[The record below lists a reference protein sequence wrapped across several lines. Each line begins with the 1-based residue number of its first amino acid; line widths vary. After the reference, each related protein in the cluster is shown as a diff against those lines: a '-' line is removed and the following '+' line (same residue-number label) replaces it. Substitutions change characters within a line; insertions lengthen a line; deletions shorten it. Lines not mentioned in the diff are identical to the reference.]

1 MTDMSHQFMSR
12 LDLIDASPLPI
23 TLKVQAIR
31 DIAFS
36 KIQHLFANV
45 HITQKVLRETDDKT
59 VNVFRKWLCLNTHST
74 RCFILQKRQVGG
86 LGVGMGILSKS
97 NI

>member
-36 KIQHLFANV
+36 EIQHLFANV
-45 HITQKVLRETDDKT
+45 YITQKVLRETDDKI

-74 RCFILQKRQVGG
+74 RCFILQKPSV
-86 LGVGMGILSKS
+86 
-97 NI
+97 